1 VAKAKP
7 IFACFIFY
15 AKACVQSIETRQI
28 NFWNCNLEKAVF
40 KWGNFWIF
48 IAILLKTC
56 NTLAELFFMSQNK
69 ILCVRY
75 CSKTCNNV
83 KPIQIRMFVVIV
95 VITVYLVKAW
105 DPELHFYFYKQLF
118 EKKYIF
124 TLSMPKSI
132 TKSITKHK
140 FFFHRHLNC
149 FKFLFTHCRK
159 FQFIVQTFKTFIKT
173 SHFQAKYFKLFAD
186 IKSV

>member
-1 VAKAKP
+1 MAKAKP

-40 KWGNFWIF
+40 KWGHFWIF

-75 CSKTCNNV
+75 CGKTCNNV

-118 EKKYIF
+118 EKNTF
-124 TLSMPKSI
+124 SHFRCRRALRRALQSTN
-132 TKSITKHK
+132 
-140 FFFHRHLNC
+140 FFF
-149 FKFLFTHCRK
+149 T
-159 FQFIVQTFKTFIKT
+159 
-173 SHFQAKYFKLFAD
+173 D
-186 IKSV
+186 I